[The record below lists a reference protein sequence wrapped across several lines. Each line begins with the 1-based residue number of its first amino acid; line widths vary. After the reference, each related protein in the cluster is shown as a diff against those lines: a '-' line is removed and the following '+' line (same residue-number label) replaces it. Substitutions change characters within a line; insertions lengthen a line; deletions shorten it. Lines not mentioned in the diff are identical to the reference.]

1 MQDFE
6 YVLVH
11 GVHEAISILSRQG
24 QRARI
29 LCGGTDLLVQLREKQ
44 CQASVLV
51 DIKSIPEVNQLKY
64 DPSAGLSLG
73 SAVSCLRIRNHPRI
87 SQIYP
92 GLVDA
97 VSLIGSIQIQGR
109 ASVGGNLC
117 NASPAADT
125 IPALIVHRAVCL
137 IAGPDGDREVPVENF
152 CIAPGKN
159 ILQAGEL
166 LVSLRI
172 PPPPPR
178 FGAHY
183 LRFTARNEMDIAVA
197 GAGAAIVLES
207 DMTTIHS
214 ARLALGA
221 VATTPLLVETVGEF
235 LAGRDISAETIQEA
249 AHLAQAAAHPIQD
262 VRGTVNQRSHLVAIL
277 ARRAFEKAIQRARLR
292 QNFSS
297 LN

>member
-1 MQDFE
+1 MQDFD
-6 YVLVH
+6 YVRVH
-11 GVHEAISILSRQG
+11 EVHEAISILSRENE
-24 QRARI
+24 ACI

-44 CQASVLV
+44 RLTRLLV
-51 DIKSIPEVNQLKY
+51 DIKSIPEVNELKF

-73 SAVSCLRIRNHPRI
+73 SAVSCLRIRNDPII

-125 IPALIVHRAVCL
+125 IPALIVHRAVCI
-137 IAGPDGDREVPVENF
+137 IAGPNGYREVPVENF
-152 CIAPGKN
+152 CISPGKN
-159 ILQAGEL
+159 ILQHGEL

-183 LRFTARNEMDIAVA
+183 LRFTPRKEMDIAVV
-197 GAGAAIVLES
+197 GAGAAIFLEE
-207 DMTTIHS
+207 DLRTIHW
-214 ARLALGA
+214 ARLALSA
-221 VATTPLLVETVGEF
+221 VAATPLLVEEAGEY
-235 LAGRDISAETIQEA
+235 LTGRDISAETIREST
-249 AHLAQAAAHPIQD
+249 HLAREAAHPIQD
-262 VRGTVNQRSHLVAIL
+262 VRGTVNQRIHLVGIL
-277 ARRAFEKAIQRARLR
+277 ASRAIEKAIDRASVR
-292 QNFSS
+292 QNVLS
-297 LN
+297 

>member
-1 MQDFE
+1 MQDFD
-6 YVLVH
+6 YILVH
-11 GVHEAISILSRQG
+11 DVHEAISALSREGHQ
-24 QRARI
+24 ARI

-44 CQASVLV
+44 RQASLLV

-64 DPSAGLSLG
+64 DPSTGLSLG
-73 SAVSCLRIRNHPRI
+73 SAVTCLQFRNHPRI

-137 IAGPDGDREVPVENF
+137 IAGPDGDREVPVEKF
-152 CIAPGKN
+152 CLAPGKN
-159 ILQAGEL
+159 ILQPGEL
-166 LVSLRI
+166 LVSLKM

-183 LRFTARNEMDIAVA
+183 LRFTPRNEMDIAVA
-197 GAGAAIVLES
+197 GVGAAIVLES
-207 DMTTIHS
+207 NLRTIHS
-214 ARLALGA
+214 ARLALSA
-221 VATTPLLVETVGEF
+221 VAATPLLVETVGEF
-235 LAGRDISAETIQEA
+235 LAGRDISDETILEA
-249 AHLAQAAAHPIQD
+249 AHFAQAAAHPIQD
-262 VRGTVNQRSHLVAIL
+262 MRGTVNQRSHLVAIL
-277 ARRAFEKAIQRARLR
+277 ARRAIEVAIQRATLG
-292 QNFSS
+292 QNTPS
-297 LN
+297 